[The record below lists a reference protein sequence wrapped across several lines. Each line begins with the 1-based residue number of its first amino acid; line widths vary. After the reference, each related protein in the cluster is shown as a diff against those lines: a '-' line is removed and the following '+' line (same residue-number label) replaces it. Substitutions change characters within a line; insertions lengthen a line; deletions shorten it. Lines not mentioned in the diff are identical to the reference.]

1 VSINDIGQNVEIA
14 MVLHFVSIKSENQDA
29 ENVKEVKFVNIIE

>member
-1 VSINDIGQNVEIA
+1 VSIDDIEQNVEIA
-14 MVLHFVSIKSENQDA
+14 MVLHFVSIKPENQDA